1 MRIQVL
7 LPSLALA
14 TALAGCVAGPSP
26 YDRPRYDAV
35 PPAPAPR
42 MAELIVYP
50 ARGQTAEQTDRDRY
64 ECHTWAVRETRFDP
78 SRMAP
83 VEYSP
88 PRERPNAPPAP
99 PPGSGM
105 ALGAVTGAVLGA
117 IIAPRGDE
125 GGGAALGAIAG
136 AIVGGVSEQAQADA
150 AHEDAARY
158 DNRLAARQGGD
169 AAGAGGYR
177 RAISA
182 CLEARGYT
190 VR

>member
-1 MRIQVL
+1 MRIYVL
-7 LPSLALA
+7 LASIALA
-14 TALAGCVAGPSP
+14 SALAGCVVEPQ
-26 YDRPRYDAV
+26 RMHQRRYDTA
-35 PPAPAPR
+35 PPAPR

-78 SRMAP
+78 SRVAP
-83 VEYSP
+83 AQYLP
-88 PRERPNAPPAP
+88 PRERAEAP
-99 PPGSGM
+99 PPGAGT

-117 IIAPRGDE
+117 IIAPHGDE
-125 GGGAALGAIAG
+125 GGGAAVGAIAG
-136 AIVGGVSEQAQADA
+136 ALVGNASERAQADA
-150 AHEDAARY
+150 AREDAGRY
-158 DNRLAARQGGD
+158 DNPVAARQAGD
-169 AAGAGGYR
+169 GAGAYR

>member
-7 LPSLALA
+7 LPSIALA
-14 TALAGCVAGPSP
+14 SALAGCVAEPP
-26 YDRPRYDAV
+26 RHYQRRYDTA
-35 PPAPAPR
+35 PPAPR

-50 ARGQTAEQTDRDRY
+50 ARGQTADQTDRDRY

-83 VEYSP
+83 VEAPP
-88 PRERPNAPPAP
+88 PRERPDAPA
-99 PPGSGM
+99 PGSGT

-117 IIAPRGDE
+117 IIAPHGDE
-125 GGGAALGAIAG
+125 GGGAAVGAIAG
-136 AIVGGVSEQAQADA
+136 AIVGNASERAQADA
-150 AHEDAARY
+150 ARDDADRYGNRGGARP
-158 DNRLAARQGGD
+158 AGD
-169 AAGAGGYR
+169 GAGAYR